1 MNKKDLY
8 EITDVEQHTQF
19 ETFLKSALSD
29 EQSRE
34 AFYNQYLE
42 KCGGLHDDCFQE
54 YFEEYSAERKSSK
67 QDYTPTSVAN
77 LMACIAEPIQD
88 CYDGAA
94 GTGALIIAAWNRTD
108 DKETFRAVAT
118 EYADNAVVYL
128 LHNLAIRNIQGI
140 VNHGNTLTGET
151 QEVYTLTKGEKYS
164 KIEGRTVQQDECS

>member
-8 EITDVEQHTQF
+8 EIAGVEQHSQF
-19 ETFLKSALSD
+19 EAFLKSALKD
-29 EQSRE
+29 EHSRE
-34 AFYNQYLE
+34 KFYNQYLE
-42 KCGGLHDDCFQE
+42 RGGGLHVDCFQQ
-54 YFEEYSAERKSSK
+54 YFEEYSAERKTNK

-77 LMACIAEPIQD
+77 LMARLAEPIQE

-108 DKETFRAVAT
+108 DKEAFRAVAT

-140 VNHGNTLTGET
+140 INHGNTLTGEM
-151 QEVYTLTKGEKYS
+151 QKIYILTKGNRYS
-164 KIEGRTVQQDECS
+164 KIEVGVQYE

>member
-8 EITDVEQHTQF
+8 EIAGVEQHSQF
-19 ETFLKSALSD
+19 EAFLRSALKSEL
-29 EQSRE
+29 SRE
-34 AFYNQYLE
+34 AFYNKYLE
-42 KCGGLHDDCFQE
+42 RGGGLDTDCFQE
-54 YFEEYSAERKSSK
+54 YFEEYSAERKSNK

-77 LMACIAEPIQD
+77 LMACLAEPIQE

-108 DKETFRAVAT
+108 DKEAFRVVAT

-140 VNHGNTLTGET
+140 INHGNTLTGER
-151 QEVYTLTKGEKYS
+151 QKIYMLTKGNRYS
-164 KIEGRTVQQDECS
+164 KIEVGVQDE